1 MTAAGGTLVEA
12 PFERVADVRRH
23 VVEIG
28 DPLAAEWHA
37 APVVGDP
44 EEDPAAA
51 APAGDGD
58 AGRPGVDA
66 VLHQLRDRLLRI
78 GLRARDDLDRR
89 PLVADLE
96 AAARLRAPRPAAGSL
111 RGLGFFEHTVTGPR
125 ARAPPVAAPG
135 NAAHLS
141 AVRPRAS
148 TLKDVKYLHAA
159 TALEVF
165 WRARRAPAGIPRRTA
180 CKETKKETRDRP
192 RGD

>member
-89 PLVADLE
+89 PLVADLQ
-96 AAARLRAPRPAAGSL
+96 AAARLRAPRRAAGSS
-111 RGLGFFEHTVTGPR
+111 RGLRSFDHGVTVPP
-125 ARAPPVAAPG
+125 ARTPPVAASG
-135 NAAHLS
+135 NSAHVSAA
-141 AVRPRAS
+141 RPRAS
-148 TLKDVKYLHAA
+148 TPTD
-159 TALEVF
+159 
-165 WRARRAPAGIPRRTA
+165 
-180 CKETKKETRDRP
+180 
-192 RGD
+192 